1 MVLSDLGLPDGTGID
16 MLRRIRQRH
25 PVTAIALSG
34 YGMED
39 DVRKIGDVRGRST
52 KSKARS
58 PKRISNLKF
67 KSFKR
72 DAFRLEPCSFEFE
85 VCFVL
90 RA

>member
-39 DVRKIGDVRGRST
+39 DVRKSLAAGFRKHLT
-52 KSKARS
+52 K
-58 PKRISNLKF
+58 PV
-67 KSFKR
+67 SFSSLQ
-72 DAFRLEPCSFEFE
+72 DAIES
-85 VCFVL
+85 VT
-90 RA
+90 